1 MRYATPSPAGPPA
14 CERSKPFF
22 LNTKEDPMSTP
33 LTMARTM
40 PTILRLEFDWVVLLL
55 ERVDNVE
62 DIGARLRV
70 VVWLS
75 A

>member
-1 MRYATPSPAGPPA
+1 
-14 CERSKPFF
+14 
-22 LNTKEDPMSTP
+22 MSTP

-40 PTILRLEFDWVVLLL
+40 PTILRLEFEVV

-62 DIGARLRV
+62 DIGTRLCV

>member
-1 MRYATPSPAGPPA
+1 MR
-14 CERSKPFF
+14 
-22 LNTKEDPMSTP
+22 TP

-40 PTILRLEFDWVVLLL
+40 PTILRLEFDWVLLLL

-70 VVWLS
+70 VVWPRRLRMLEIRRVSSLS
-75 A
+75 SVI

>member
-1 MRYATPSPAGPPA
+1 
-14 CERSKPFF
+14 
-22 LNTKEDPMSTP
+22 MSTP